1 MNLQE
6 KINILEKLKEEQN
19 TKEQKLRFGVKP
31 RWNGNTGYS
40 FFRELRESLSTSNQ
54 TKLNNPVTDVVD
66 AYYVA
71 KAGYARL

>member
-1 MNLQE
+1 MNL
-6 KINILEKLKEEQN
+6 KRKLNLLEKLKEAQD

-54 TKLNNPVTDVVD
+54 TKIENLKRSVII
-66 AYYVA
+66 
-71 KAGYARL
+71 